1 MGRSPF
7 FRYNKIKPICDNIP
21 KSVIETISQ
30 LNEGDVF
37 KIVFRVYLIY
47 DSDQDDLYP
56 PLTRSPSHYGYE
68 ILPLVEDFE
77 YMVENC
83 NEEPTLFQATGL
95 KSIRFAAKSN
105 YDYYP
110 TYRIFTDG
118 TIRECEGFD
127 VCYCID
133 AIEKIESN

>member
-1 MGRSPF
+1 MGRSPYF
-7 FRYNKIKPICDNIP
+7 KYNKIKPISDNIP

-47 DSDQDDLYP
+47 DSDHDELYP

-77 YMVENC
+77 YMVENN
-83 NEEPTLFQATGL
+83 NEDPALFQATGL
-95 KSIRFAAKSN
+95 RSIRFAAKSN

-110 TYRIFTDG
+110 TYRIMTDG
-118 TIRECEGFD
+118 TIRDCEGFD
-127 VCYCID
+127 VCFCID
-133 AIEKIESN
+133 EIQKIENN